1 MNILFNLLKKVIY
14 IPLKDNPNPNFIE
27 IQDLI
32 NQYCKEYNYT
42 LRFIDD
48 KEIEIDGKKYVY
60 SKDFESGRVVL
71 SAE

>member
-42 LRFIDD
+42 LRFIDN
-48 KEIEIDGKKYVY
+48 KEIEIDGKNMFIAKIL
-60 SKDFESGRVVL
+60 SRVV
-71 SAE
+71 EEIMQ